1 MRLIKLFEAFKR
13 EDYERAFNH
22 IKSLLDKDSSK
33 EDIIRYIDNFN
44 GDVAKELDNI
54 RLIIDRTAREFNS
67 HFTDNIYYN
76 RKTKLVKKRS
86 DGDGWTGWGYSSW
99 KKGDL
104 VEDHTYDY
112 VKYYI
117 FPERND
123 SGGGRRDQR
132 EAIHFLESQKAQ
144 YNRSIEKVSHLDITR
159 IKFFCDRFFEILDWV
174 IETGPTKSTII
185 HRTDISD
192 EQKRT
197 KIEELNDFDMDNE
210 VEEITKISSRVGVE
224 VRNLIDTI

>member
-54 RLIIDRTAREFNS
+54 RLIIDRTAREFNG

-86 DGDGWTGWGYSSW
+86 DGAGWTGQRVASW

-104 VEDHTYDY
+104 VEDHTSDY

-123 SGGGRRDQR
+123 SGGRRDKSV
-132 EAIHFLESQKAQ
+132 AKNFLESQKAQ

-174 IETGPTKSTII
+174 VETGPTKSTIS

-192 EQKRT
+192 EAKRT

-210 VEEITKISSRVGVE
+210 VEEITKIARRVGIE
-224 VRNLIDTI
+224 VKNPIDTI